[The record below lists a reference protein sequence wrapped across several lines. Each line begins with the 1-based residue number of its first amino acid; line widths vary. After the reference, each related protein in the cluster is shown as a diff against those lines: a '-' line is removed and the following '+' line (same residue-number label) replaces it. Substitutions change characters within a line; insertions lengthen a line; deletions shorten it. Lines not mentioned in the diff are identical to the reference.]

1 MNRAPTKIRLNPS
14 LTPQDPSSHP
24 LGPKKLAK
32 TDTKKQ
38 EKAFTAVLKK
48 ATSAW
53 SGEEADELEPIA
65 ELVFSF
71 LMWNAT
77 AKQADTA
84 FGKIMSQVVD
94 LNEMRVSHA
103 NEVIEMIGV
112 RYPDANDRVIR
123 MLQSMME
130 IYEREYDYKM
140 GSLPAKNKR
149 EQREYLDTLPGMPA
163 FVAARVALLSFG
175 AHAMPVDDRLLT
187 LLIKAGVFEA
197 DTTPADAESW
207 LTRQIKAG
215 DAMGAYLAL
224 QEWADS
230 QRVTIP
236 TPPKAEVFKSAPVKE
251 DPPKKTKKAAATK
264 KAVATKKSAPAKKVA
279 KKTTKKKNVKKTTTK
294 KKTTK
299 KRVAKKK

>member
-1 MNRAPTKIRLNPS
+1 
-14 LTPQDPSSHP
+14 
-24 LGPKKLAK
+24 LAK

-38 EKAFTAVLKK
+38 EKAFATVLKK
-48 ATSAW
+48 AQSKW
-53 SGEEADELEPIA
+53 SGEEADELDPIA

-77 AKQADTA
+77 ARQADTA
-84 FGKIMSQVVD
+84 FGKIMAQVVD
-94 LNEMRVSHA
+94 LNELRVSLT
-103 NEVIEMIGV
+103 NEIIEMIGV
-112 RYPDANDRVIR
+112 RYPDAGNRVIR
-123 MLQSMME
+123 MLQTMME

-140 GSLPAKNKR
+140 GSLPAKSKR
-149 EQREYLDTLPGMPA
+149 EQREYLDTLPGMTP

-187 LLIKAGVFEA
+187 LLIKAGVFESG
-197 DTTPADAESW
+197 TTPADAENW

-215 DAMGAYLAL
+215 DAMEAYLAL
-224 QEWADS
+224 QEWADG

-236 TPPKAEVFKSAPVKE
+236 SPPKAEVFKSAPVKSAPVKE
-251 DPPKKTKKAAATK
+251 EPAKKTKKSASTQKAAT
-264 KAVATKKSAPAKKVA
+264 TKKVA
-279 KKTTKKKNVKKTTTK
+279 KKTTKKKTAKKTT

>member
-1 MNRAPTKIRLNPS
+1 M
-14 LTPQDPSSHP
+14 
-24 LGPKKLAK
+24 AK

-38 EKAFTAVLKK
+38 EKAFAAVLKK
-48 ATSAW
+48 ATSKW

-77 AKQADTA
+77 ARQADTA
-84 FGKIMSQVVD
+84 FGKIMAQVVD
-94 LNEMRVSHA
+94 LNELRVSLT
-103 NEVIEMIGV
+103 NEIIEMVGV
-112 RYPDANDRVIR
+112 RYPDAQSRIIR

-130 IYEREYDYKM
+130 IFDREHDYKM
-140 GSLPAKNKR
+140 GSLAAKNKR
-149 EQREYLDTLPGMPA
+149 EQREYLDTLPGMTP
-163 FVAARVALLSFG
+163 FVAARVALLAFG

-187 LLIKAGVFEA
+187 LLVKAGVFEPGTSA
-197 DTTPADAESW
+197 VDAESW

-215 DAMGAYLAL
+215 DAMDAYLAL

-236 TPPKAEVFKSAPVKE
+236 SPPKKEVFKSEPAE
-251 DPPKKTKKAAATK
+251 EPPAKTVKKAPAK
-264 KAVATKKSAPAKKVA
+264 KVATKKVA
-279 KKTTKKKNVKKTTTK
+279 KKTTKKKVAKKKTTK
-294 KKTTK
+294 KVAKKTTK

>member
-1 MNRAPTKIRLNPS
+1 M
-14 LTPQDPSSHP
+14 
-24 LGPKKLAK
+24 AK

-38 EKAFTAVLKK
+38 EKALATVLKK
-48 ATSAW
+48 AQSNW
-53 SGEEADELEPIA
+53 SGEAADELEPIA

-77 AKQADTA
+77 ERQADTA
-84 FGKIMSQVVD
+84 FGKIMAQVVD
-94 LNEMRVSHA
+94 LNELRVSLT

-112 RYPDANDRVIR
+112 RYPDASNRVIR

-130 IYEREYDYKM
+130 IFDREHDYKM
-140 GSLPAKNKR
+140 SSLGARSKR
-149 EQREYLDTLPGMPA
+149 EQREYLDTLPGMTP

-187 LLIKAGVFEA
+187 LLVKAGVFEP
-197 DTTPADAESW
+197 DTTPADAENW
-207 LTRQIKAG
+207 LTRQVKAG
-215 DAMGAYLAL
+215 DAMNAYLAL
-224 QEWADS
+224 QEWADG

-236 TPPKAEVFKSAPVKE
+236 NAPKATVFKSAPVE
-251 DPPKKTKKAAATK
+251 LEPESETNSAATTKKASKATTK
-264 KAVATKKSAPAKKVA
+264 KAPAKKA
-279 KKTTKKKNVKKTTTK
+279 TK

>member
-1 MNRAPTKIRLNPS
+1 M
-14 LTPQDPSSHP
+14 
-24 LGPKKLAK
+24 AK

-38 EKAFTAVLKK
+38 EKAFAAVLKK

-53 SGEEADELEPIA
+53 SGDEADELEPIA

-77 AKQADTA
+77 ARQADTG
-84 FGKIMSQVVD
+84 FGKIMAQVVD

-112 RYPDANDRVIR
+112 RYPDANNRVIR

-140 GSLPAKNKR
+140 GSLTSRNKR
-149 EQREYLDTLPGMPA
+149 EQREYLDTLPGMPS

-187 LLIKAGVFEA
+187 LLVKAGVFEA
-197 DTTPADAESW
+197 GTTPADAENW
-207 LTRQIKAG
+207 LTRHIKAG

-224 QEWADS
+224 QEWADG

-236 TPPKAEVFKSAPVKE
+236 SPPKAEVFKSAPVKE
-251 DPPKKTKKAAATK
+251 DPPKKSKKAGATK
-264 KAVATKKSAPAKKVA
+264 KTTAKKVA
-279 KKTTKKKNVKKTTTK
+279 KKTTKKKTTK

>member
-1 MNRAPTKIRLNPS
+1 M
-14 LTPQDPSSHP
+14 
-24 LGPKKLAK
+24 AK

-38 EKAFTAVLKK
+38 EKAFATVLKK
-48 ATSAW
+48 AQSAW

-94 LNEMRVSHA
+94 LNELRVSLT
-103 NEVIEMIGV
+103 NEIIDMIGV
-112 RYPDANDRVIR
+112 RYPDANHRVIR

-130 IYEREYDYKM
+130 IFDREHDYKM
-140 GSLPAKNKR
+140 GSLPGRNKR
-149 EQREYLDTLPGMPA
+149 EQREYLDTLPGMTP
-163 FVAARVALLSFG
+163 FVAARVSLLAFG

-187 LLIKAGVFEA
+187 LLINAGVFEPDA
-197 DTTPADAESW
+197 TPADAESW
-207 LTRQIKAG
+207 LARQVKAG
-215 DAMGAYLAL
+215 DAMEAYLAL
-224 QEWADS
+224 QEWADG
-230 QRVTIP
+230 QRVTLP
-236 TPPKAEVFKSAPVKE
+236 TPPKTAVFKAEPVAPA
-251 DPPKKTKKAAATK
+251 PAKKTKASTKAST
-264 KAVATKKSAPAKKVA
+264 TKKVA
-279 KKTTKKKNVKKTTTK
+279 KKTTTKKVAKKTTK

>member
-1 MNRAPTKIRLNPS
+1 M
-14 LTPQDPSSHP
+14 
-24 LGPKKLAK
+24 AK

-38 EKAFTAVLKK
+38 EKAFATVLKK
-48 ATSAW
+48 AQSAW

-94 LNEMRVSHA
+94 LNELRVSLT
-103 NEVIEMIGV
+103 NEIIDMVGV
-112 RYPDANDRVIR
+112 RYPDASTRVIR

-130 IYEREYDYKM
+130 IFEREHDYKM
-140 GSLPAKNKR
+140 GSLPARSKR
-149 EQREYLDTLPGMPA
+149 EQREYLDTLPGMTP
-163 FVAARVALLSFG
+163 FVAARVSLLAFG

-187 LLIKAGVFEA
+187 LLIKAGVFEPG
-197 DTTPADAESW
+197 TTPADAESW
-207 LTRQIKAG
+207 LTRQVKAG

-224 QEWADS
+224 QEWADG
-230 QRVTIP
+230 QRVTLP
-236 TPPKAEVFKSAPVKE
+236 SPAKTAVFKA
-251 DPPKKTKKAAATK
+251 DPIEQEPDKPAKAS
-264 KAVATKKSAPAKKVA
+264 TKKSAKKPAKKA
-279 KKTTKKKNVKKTTTK
+279 PTKKPTKKT
-294 KKTTK
+294 TTK